1 MLVLRLQCAAT
12 EKDRLIAELWERG
25 TAGITEEDAPG
36 ARSRLAAFFEEPIDV
51 ADLAAW
57 QPRWEPVED
66 RDWVQVSQSQWS
78 PVLVGA
84 RFYLV
89 PAWSREPAPPGR
101 LRLVMN
107 PGQACGTGWH
117 PTTQLCLEAMER
129 HVLPGTAV
137 LDLGTGSGILAVAAA
152 LLGAGPIYACDI
164 DPHAAFVACGRLR
177 QEGVSA
183 GLFVGSARALRSASI
198 DVVVANINAETL
210 LDLAPEIARI
220 CRPTGRT
227 ILSGFPRR
235 HLDRVRAAYSAHR
248 EVLEKEGWITLVC
261 QSEST

>member
-1 MLVLRLQCAAT
+1 MHVLRLECSAQ

-36 ARSRLAAFFEEPIDV
+36 ARSCLAAFFEEPINV

-66 RDWVQVSQSQWS
+66 RDWVQASQSQWS
-78 PVLVGA
+78 PLLVGE

-89 PAWSREPAPPGR
+89 PAWSRDPAPPGR
-101 LRLVMN
+101 FRLVMD
-107 PGQACGTGWH
+107 PGQACGSGWH
-117 PTTQLCLEAMER
+117 PATQLCLEAMER
-129 HVLPGTAV
+129 HVFPGAAV
-137 LDLGTGSGILAVAAA
+137 LDLGTGSGILTVAAA

-164 DPHAAFVACGRLR
+164 DPDAALVACSRLR
-177 QEGVSA
+177 QEGVAA
-183 GLFVGSARALRSASI
+183 GLFVGSARSVRSASI
-198 DVVVANINAETL
+198 DVVVSNINAETL

-220 CRPTGRT
+220 RKPAGRA

-235 HLDRVRAAYSAHR
+235 HLDRVRAAFPAHTAI
-248 EVLEKEGWITLVC
+248 LEKEDWVALVC
-261 QSEST
+261 

>member
-1 MLVLRLQCAAT
+1 MLVLHLQCAAR

-25 TAGITEEDAPG
+25 TAGISEEDAPG
-36 ARSRLAAFFEEPIDV
+36 GRSRLAAFFAEPVDV
-51 ADLAAW
+51 ADLAVW

-66 RDWVQVSQSQWS
+66 RDWVQVAQSQWS
-78 PVLVGA
+78 PVLVGE

-117 PTTQLCLEAMER
+117 PATQLCLEAMER
-129 HVLPGTAV
+129 HVFPGAVV

-164 DPHAAFVACGRLR
+164 DPDAAFAARDRLR
-177 QEGVSA
+177 EEGIEA
-183 GLFVGSARALRSASI
+183 NLFVGSARSVRSASV

-220 CRPTGRT
+220 CKPAGRA

-235 HLDRVRAAYSAHR
+235 HLERVRAAYPAGA
-248 EVLEKEGWITLVC
+248 EILEKEGWIALIC
-261 QSEST
+261 EPGIP